1 MGPQEGYAA
10 LTAYA
15 KRNKWSLYKTRPML
29 HMQQKIQLPGPKC
42 IAWQLSHQ
50 AVDARPARERGAM
63 GDVTYVCLGRVL

>member
-1 MGPQEGYAA
+1 
-10 LTAYA
+10 
-15 KRNKWSLYKTRPML
+15 
-29 HMQQKIQLPGPKC
+29 MQQEIQLPGPKC